1 MNKIN
6 ITITGP
12 AGSGKTILSETI
24 KHALTVF
31 GLNVSYTNPDAPIKQ
46 LTCAQ
51 REAGIESFKDRCEI
65 TIEEKQAPRKAV
77 NL

>member
-24 KHALTVF
+24 KNMLF
-31 GLNVSYTNPDAPIKQ
+31 GIGFDVSYTNPDAPIKP

-65 TIEEKQAPRKAV
+65 VIEEKQSPRPVV

>member
-12 AGSGKTILSETI
+12 TGSGKTILSETI
-24 KHALTVF
+24 KHALTGF
-31 GLNVSYTNPDAPIKQ
+31 GLNVSYTNPEPPINP

-51 REAGIESFKDRCEI
+51 REAGIESFKDRYEI
-65 TIEEKQAPRKAV
+65 VIEEKQSPRPAV